1 MTRSNLDEVWVTG
14 GMTHKGVTMITTFRS
29 NQGPWTR
36 KLCSTSGRRI
46 VKAPGRPSLVVIW
59 APSPL
64 ADRTLARLNLGNEWM
79 TVGTTYEGATTTTAF
94 CRSTHGTWIRKL
106 CSTSGHRR
114 PRLQEGNYSPRSGL
128 PRCQQQGS

>member
-1 MTRSNLDEVWVTG
+1 MTRCNLDEVWMTG
-14 GMTHKGVTMITTFRS
+14 GMTHKGVTMITTPRRK
-29 NQGPWTR
+29 QGPWIR
-36 KLCSTSGRRI
+36 KLRSTSGRRI
-46 VKAPGRPSLVVIW
+46 VKVPVRPSPAVTW

-64 ADRTLARLNLGNEWM
+64 AERTLARLNLGNEWM